1 MKEHYFLIKIVDDD
15 ETSNVSKFKITAS
28 KKGNQLPCGICDST
42 KLPHMEMI
50 EIVDDDQHDYNPCI
64 FF

>member
-1 MKEHYFLIKIVDDD
+1 MKEHYFLIKIVDND

-28 KKGNQLPCGICDST
+28 KKEAQLPYGICDSN
-42 KLPHMEMI
+42 KFPHMEMI
-50 EIVDDDQHDYNPCI
+50 EIVDDDQHGYNPCI